1 MTTNHVIIGVHVTDR
16 LEKAAPVQALLTEYG
31 CNIKTRLGLHETS
44 DCCCSKNGIL
54 LLEMFGE
61 QKTCMALAEKLGKI
75 EGLEVQT
82 MVFTHP
88 A

>member
-1 MTTNHVIIGVHVTDR
+1 MTTNHIIIGVHVTDR

-31 CNIKTRLGLHETS
+31 CYIKTRLGLHETS
-44 DCCCSKNGIL
+44 ASVCSKNGIL
-54 LLEMFGE
+54 LLEMFGD
-61 QKTCMALAEKLGKI
+61 QKPCLELADKLGKI
-75 EGLEVQT
+75 DGLEVQT